1 MLTGYFALTG
11 GIIASAGGRLIKTL
25 GAAGLAAFFASDADA
40 GVRAMLDVQRAG
52 DAWLVVIVGR
62 GMLGHSLCTRFEW
75 AADKGGAISIGTPIL
90 QRARLG

>member
-1 MLTGYFALTG
+1 MRMIEGRQ
-11 GIIASAGGRLIKTL
+11 SANAHKFL
-25 GAAGLAAFFASDADA
+25 SPNEN
-40 GVRAMLDVQRAG
+40 AG

-75 AADKGGAISIGTPIL
+75 AAEKGGAISIGTPIL